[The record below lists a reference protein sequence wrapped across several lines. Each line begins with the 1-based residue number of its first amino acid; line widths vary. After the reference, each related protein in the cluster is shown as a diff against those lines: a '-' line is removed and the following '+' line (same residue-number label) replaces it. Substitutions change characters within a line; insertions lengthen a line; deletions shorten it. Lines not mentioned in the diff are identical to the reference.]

1 MSDGNQIII
10 PPSFVALFVEPGR
23 IKPSA
28 TREHIYERYDLC
40 EDLANLLTEQAS
52 NKLWEL
58 GITEADVLE
67 RIHQGLGDVDIGLSA
82 AEAQWVISRLA
93 EILGWQEMYPP
104 SQGEV
109 RQKT

>member
-1 MSDGNQIII
+1 MRDGNQIII

-23 IKPSA
+23 SKPSA

-67 RIHQGLGDVDIGLSA
+67 RIHQGLGDVDIGLSVM
-82 AEAQWVISRLA
+82 EAQWVISRLA

-104 SQGEV
+104 SQGNV
-109 RQKT
+109 RQIP

>member
-10 PPSFVALFVEPGR
+10 PPSFIALFVEPGR
-23 IKPSA
+23 SKPSA
-28 TREHIYERYDLC
+28 TREHIYARYDLC
-40 EDLANLLTEQAS
+40 EDLANLLTEQAT

-67 RIHQGLGDVDIGLSA
+67 RIHQGLADVDIGLSV
-82 AEAQWVISRLA
+82 AESQWVIARLA

-104 SQGEV
+104 SQGED
-109 RQKT
+109 RQKP

>member
-23 IKPSA
+23 SKPSA

-40 EDLANLLTEQAS
+40 EDLANLLTEQAT

-67 RIHQGLGDVDIGLSA
+67 RIYQGLGDDEIG
-82 AEAQWVISRLA
+82 
-93 EILGWQEMYPP
+93 
-104 SQGEV
+104 
-109 RQKT
+109 

>member
-1 MSDGNQIII
+1 MRDGNQIII

-23 IKPSA
+23 SKPSA

-58 GITEADVLE
+58 GITEVDVLE

-104 SQGEV
+104 SQGDV
-109 RQKT
+109 RQKL

>member
-10 PPSFVALFVEPGR
+10 PPSFIALFVEPGR
-23 IKPSA
+23 SKPSA

-40 EDLANLLTEQAS
+40 EDLANLLTEQAT

-82 AEAQWVISRLA
+82 AQAQWVISRLA

-109 RQKT
+109 RQKP

>member
-23 IKPSA
+23 TKPSA

-40 EDLANLLTEQAS
+40 EDLANLLTEQAT

-67 RIHQGLGDVDIGLSA
+67 RIHQGLANMGIGLSA

-109 RQKT
+109 RQKP

>member
-1 MSDGNQIII
+1 MSDGNQITI
-10 PPSFVALFVEPGR
+10 PPSFIALFVEPGR

-28 TREHIYERYDLC
+28 THEHIYARYDLC
-40 EDLANLLTEQAS
+40 EDLANLLTEQAT

-82 AEAQWVISRLA
+82 AQAQWVISRLA

-109 RQKT
+109 RQKP

>member
-1 MSDGNQIII
+1 MRDGNQIII

-23 IKPSA
+23 SKPSA

-58 GITEADVLE
+58 GITEVDVLE

-104 SQGEV
+104 SQGDV
-109 RQKT
+109 RQKP

>member
-10 PPSFVALFVEPGR
+10 PSSFIALFVEPGR
-23 IKPSA
+23 SKPSA

-40 EDLANLLTEQAS
+40 EDLANLLTEQAT

-58 GITEADVLE
+58 GITEVDVLE
-67 RIHQGLGDVDIGLSA
+67 RIHQGIANAGIGLSE

-109 RQKT
+109 RQKP

>member
-40 EDLANLLTEQAS
+40 EDLANLLTEQAT

-67 RIHQGLGDVDIGLSA
+67 RIQQGLGNAGIGLSV
-82 AEAQWVISRLA
+82 AEAQWVISRLE

-104 SQGEV
+104 SQGDI
-109 RQKT
+109 RQKS

>member
-10 PPSFVALFVEPGR
+10 PPSFIALFVEPGR
-23 IKPSA
+23 SKPSA

-40 EDLANLLTEQAS
+40 EDLANLLMEQAT

-82 AEAQWVISRLA
+82 AQAQWVISRLA

-109 RQKT
+109 RQKP

>member
-1 MSDGNQIII
+1 MSDGNQIIS
-10 PPSFVALFVEPGR
+10 PPSFIALFVEPGR
-23 IKPSA
+23 SKPSA

-40 EDLANLLTEQAS
+40 EDLANLLTEQAT

-82 AEAQWVISRLA
+82 AQAQWVISRLA

-109 RQKT
+109 RQKP

>member
-40 EDLANLLTEQAS
+40 EDLANLLAEQAT

-82 AEAQWVISRLA
+82 AQAQWVISRLA

-109 RQKT
+109 RQKP

>member
-40 EDLANLLTEQAS
+40 EDLANLLTEQAT

-82 AEAQWVISRLA
+82 AQAQWVISRLA

-109 RQKT
+109 RQKP

>member
-10 PPSFVALFVEPGR
+10 PPSFVALFIEPGR
-23 IKPSA
+23 IKPNA

-67 RIHQGLGDVDIGLSA
+67 RIHQGLGDVDIGLSV

-93 EILGWQEMYPP
+93 EILGWQELYPP
-104 SQGEV
+104 SQGDV
-109 RQKT
+109 RQKL

>member
-23 IKPSA
+23 SKPSA

-40 EDLANLLTEQAS
+40 EDLANLLTEQAT

-82 AEAQWVISRLA
+82 AQAQWVISRLA

-109 RQKT
+109 RQKP